1 MHGISAE
8 LAIDAWSLA
17 RKHGLHGRHVPAK
30 PGKRFLGRPGIRPP
44 ALHQRC
50 MQPGVKALW
59 LRRQRDA
66 RRRPAVVSE
75 DRPVEDAQP
84 HPAVPLHGCHHGRMR
99 HPAGTAIIVGEKDQR
114 DVARGIAEFGPDR
127 RHRLPHDW
135 RPFEHSADR
144 PRAAHQRGPDAC
156 RPQQSAQHQKVA
168 ACHCRCPA
176 HPGKSVSLT
185 AAPGRAGW
193 HEGDQT
199 MLDIVIRDA
208 NLVDGTGAPARRAD
222 IGVKDGRIVE
232 VGQIS
237 APAARVIEAAG
248 RLVTPGF
255 VDIHTHYDG
264 QASWDP
270 FLAPT
275 SLNGVTSIAMGNCG
289 VGFAPARPDR
299 HDWLIALLEGVED
312 IPGTALAEGLTW
324 DWESFPDYLEA
335 LGRRSFALDV
345 AAHLPHAALRTYV
358 MGDRGGDHREHPTD
372 AEIARMAA
380 LTEEALAA
388 GALGFTTSRTFVH
401 RSRSG
406 ENIGTLEAGEA
417 ELLGIAA
424 AMRRAGKGVI
434 QLISDAYLTAD
445 DAFADRELDLI
456 ASLAR
461 ASGRPLSFTVQQ
473 TDDAPDRYRH
483 IFRRVADMVAEGL
496 DVKCQVAPRP
506 IGVLQGLEATL
517 NPFLFCPEW
526 RRIEK
531 LPLAGKVAEL
541 GNPDVRA
548 LLLEQHAATRP
559 EGFGTQI
566 AHGFD
571 RMFRMTDPVDYEPTA
586 DRSVAAEAAQAGLSP
601 AEYMLDLLREQDGQR
616 LLYMPLI
623 NYARGSLAD
632 VHAMMTAPHTLY
644 GLSDGG
650 AHCGTICDASF
661 PTSTIAI
668 WARGNRAGSA
678 IPLETLVHGLTQRN
692 ARHVGWND
700 RGVVAPGYRADLN
713 LIDLDALA
721 VPPPT
726 LVHDLPAGGGRLVQ
740 RPRGVLLTLCAGVP
754 TFENGEPTGALPGR
768 LLRA

>member
-1 MHGISAE
+1 
-8 LAIDAWSLA
+8 
-17 RKHGLHGRHVPAK
+17 
-30 PGKRFLGRPGIRPP
+30 
-44 ALHQRC
+44 
-50 MQPGVKALW
+50 
-59 LRRQRDA
+59 
-66 RRRPAVVSE
+66 
-75 DRPVEDAQP
+75 
-84 HPAVPLHGCHHGRMR
+84 
-99 HPAGTAIIVGEKDQR
+99 
-114 DVARGIAEFGPDR
+114 
-127 RHRLPHDW
+127 
-135 RPFEHSADR
+135 
-144 PRAAHQRGPDAC
+144 
-156 RPQQSAQHQKVA
+156 
-168 ACHCRCPA
+168 
-176 HPGKSVSLT
+176 
-185 AAPGRAGW
+185 
-193 HEGDQT
+193 
-199 MLDIVIRDA
+199 MLDFCIRNA
-208 NLVDGTGAPARRAD
+208 LLVDGTGAPPRRAD

-232 VGQIS
+232 VG
-237 APAARVIEAAG
+237 AVAGPAAREIDAAG

-255 VDIHTHYDG
+255 IDIHTHYDG

-275 SLNGVTSIAMGNCG
+275 SLNGVTSLAMGNCG

-358 MGDRGGDHREHPTD
+358 MGDRGADHREHPTS
-372 AEIARMAA
+372 AEIAEMAR

-456 ASLAR
+456 AEMAR
-461 ASGRPLSFTVQQ
+461 VSGRPLSFTVQQ
-473 TDDAPDRYRH
+473 TDEAPDRFRH
-483 IFRRVADMVAEGL
+483 IFARVAAMVAEGL

-506 IGVLQGLEATL
+506 IGVVQGLEATL

-526 RRIEK
+526 RRIGH
-531 LPLAGKVAEL
+531 LSLAEKVAEL
-541 GNPDVRA
+541 QKPDVRA
-548 LLLEQHAATRP
+548 TLLAQHAQIRP

-571 RMFRMTDPVDYEPTA
+571 RMFRVSDPVDYEPTA
-586 DRSVAAEAAQAGLSP
+586 DRSIAAEAVRAGLSP
-601 AEYMLDLLREQDGQR
+601 AEYMLDLLCEDGGRR
-616 LLYMPLI
+616 LIYMPLI

-632 VHAMMTAPHTLY
+632 CFAMMTAPNTLY

-668 WARGNRAGSA
+668 WARGNRAGNS

-692 ARHVGWND
+692 AAHVGWAD

-713 LIDLDALA
+713 LIDLDNLS
-721 VPPPT
+721 VPPPE
-726 LVHDLPAGGGRLVQ
+726 LIHDLPAGGGRLVQ
-740 RPRGVLLTLCAGVP
+740 RPRGILLTMCAGEI
-754 TFENGEPTGALPGR
+754 TFEEGAPTGALPGR